1 MKLDLSKFSQS
12 KQEFNMQNKIVEDT
26 GVNRPSSGSNNA
38 GGGVSSSLNQFTQQR
53 GSISSNKASRRQGTP
68 VSQIALTGNSH

>member
-1 MKLDLSKFSQS
+1 
-12 KQEFNMQNKIVEDT
+12 MQNKIAED
-26 GVNRPSSGSNNA
+26 VNSRPSSGSNNA
-38 GGGVSSSLNQFTQQR
+38 GGAGTSLNQFTQQR